1 MATHIRTHLKHTAMQ
16 LFDLVADVE
25 RYPEFLPWVVAVKIR
40 QREDSTVWVDMTIG
54 TRFLHRRF
62 ASVALLERP
71 RRISINSQD
80 PLFERFQQ
88 IWKFEPATE
97 GGTNVEYQLDLRFQS
112 RVLQE
117 LISGKFA
124 ERASETVAAF
134 RHRARQLYDHR
145 LSSGEI

>member
-1 MATHIRTHLKHTAMQ
+1 MATHIRAHLKHTAMQ

-25 RYPEFLPWVVAVKIR
+25 RYPEFLPWVVAVR
-40 QREDSTVWVDMTIG
+40 VRRREDSTVWVDMTIG
-54 TRFLHRRF
+54 TRFLRRRF
-62 ASVALLERP
+62 ATVALLERP
-71 RRISINSQD
+71 HRISINSQD

-97 GGTNVEYQLDLRFQS
+97 GGTNVEYQLDFRFQS

-117 LISGKFA
+117 LISGMFA

-145 LSSGEI
+145 LSSEEI